1 MSVLDE
7 LRDIIIG
14 YRPSAMFTDP
24 SSEDVKEVVD
34 DIVAAIDAFE
44 AAHPGLVELLCCFC
58 GGPVTDKS
66 KVRASRFV
74 CDACAKESSD
84 EV

>member
-7 LRDIIIG
+7 LREVLCESAAEGQLTEREARAIIDQYG
-14 YRPSAMFTDP
+14 
-24 SSEDVKEVVD
+24 
-34 DIVAAIDAFE
+34 